1 MSNYIK
7 GQIFANLADS
17 DADPTV
23 FDVEFT
29 DVATASSTKADK
41 TGGVF
46 SGAISVP
53 AGASG
58 AQAVQAQEIYKY
70 AFPAGTSMSFFQA
83 TAPIGW
89 TQDVTNNDA
98 MLRVVS
104 TAGGGTGGTDSLI
117 TGLTA
122 TDGHVLTISEL
133 PAHTHTQKSPY
144 HAASSNVDSGN
155 IGVSG
160 DNASN
165 SASGSTGSGA
175 SHTHNISF
183 APKYLDVIVCTKD

>member
-1 MSNYIK
+1 MSNYTK

-23 FDVEFT
+23 FDTEFSS
-29 DVATASSTKADK
+29 VATASATKADK
-41 TGGVF
+41 TGTTF
-46 SGAISVP
+46 TGAIVVP
-53 AGASG
+53 AGAVG
-58 AQAVQAQEIYKY
+58 AQAPQAQEVLNHS
-70 AFPAGTSMSFFQA
+70 FPVGTKMAFFQA
-83 TAPIGW
+83 TAPTGW

-98 MLRVVS
+98 ILRVVS
-104 TAGGGTGGTDSLI
+104 TLGGGTGGTDSLI

-144 HAASSNVDSGN
+144 HAASSNINSGN

-160 DNASN
+160 SSAPN
-165 SASGSTGSGA
+165 SASGSTGGDA
-175 SHTHNISF
+175 AHTHTISF